1 MKKKILFIA
10 PGNSI
15 HSKRWVEHFKNDYEI
30 FWISFHEFR
39 EDITMDKNK
48 LSYIKYNFINIFKII
63 FQVHKLCKLHKPKII
78 HIHSVS
84 KYLILSSLL
93 IIKQNRMKNII
104 ATVWGSDYK
113 LASTLVRK
121 LITNLLKKIKLV
133 TTDSFEIFNNFKS
146 ININV
151 EKINFGIDT
160 DFFYPSQQ
168 KHEKILVNPRG
179 FENVYSPYTFL
190 KAINNI
196 KNKICNLQ
204 FVIIGDG
211 PEKVNIDK
219 YILKNNL
226 KGLIT
231 VKSKLNFIEYLN
243 LIHKSMGMVSCSLSD
258 AGISSSIAEFMSC
271 NKIII
276 ATNNSDNSY
285 WINDKVNGFLFENEN
300 SDQLSDILL
309 KLDKNI
315 NGTTFENRELI
326 VKNNNYQDEMLKI
339 KEIYENI

>member
-1 MKKKILFIA
+1 MKRKILFIA

-15 HSKRWVEHFKNDYEI
+15 HSKRWVEYFKNDYEI
-30 FWISFHEFR
+30 SWISFHEFR
-39 EDITMDKNK
+39 EDIIIDKNK
-48 LSYIKYNFINIFKII
+48 LFYIKYNFLIIFKII
-63 FQVHKLCKLHKPKII
+63 FQVYKLFNLHKPEII

-93 IIKQNRMKNII
+93 IIKQNSMKNII

-113 LASTLVRK
+113 MASIIVRK
-121 LITNLLKKIKLV
+121 LITYLIKKIKLV
-133 TTDSFEIFNNFKS
+133 TTDSFKILNDFKS
-146 ININV
+146 MNINV

-168 KHEKILVNPRG
+168 KHENILVNPRG
-179 FENVYSPYTFL
+179 FDDIYSPYTFL

-226 KGLIT
+226 KGLIS
-231 VKSKLNFIEYLN
+231 VQSKLNFIEYLN
-243 LIHKSMGMVSCSLSD
+243 LIHRSIGMVSCSLSD

-271 NKIII
+271 NKIIV
-276 ATNNSDNSY
+276 ATNNSDNDY
-285 WINDKVNGFLFENEN
+285 WIDDKVNGFLFENEN

-309 KLDKNI
+309 NLDKNI
-315 NGTTFENRELI
+315 KGITFENRKFI
-326 VKNNNYQDEMLKI
+326 VKNNNYENEMSKI
-339 KEIYENI
+339 KELYENT